1 MLITSKQLALMGASP
16 AIIDTWRAKQ
26 ICVTWDRDGYRMDGV
41 ITARKLSAGEVLRFI
56 AALQ

>member
-1 MLITSKQLALMGASP
+1 MVITARHLKLMGATP
-16 AIIDTWRAKQ
+16 EIIDTWRAKQ